1 MREVKCQL
9 CGENFTTDAPNRRY
23 CEECRDTGAKKT
35 RKEWE
40 IKNNYREKQMLSAR
54 KRRSEAR
61 KKQAQIIDS
70 YQKLEDEKRVAE
82 HNKLLK
88 QKENEFKKRVKS
100 GDALANMTQALQHGR
115 TAEYWKYY
123 KQYELQYA
131 ESKGEVS
138 RCLVNG
144 ISIYEDDFEN
154 KVVAS
159 IEVYGYVHT
168 SR

>member
-9 CGENFTTDAPNRRY
+9 CGKNFTTDAPNRKY
-23 CEECRDTGAKKT
+23 CEECRDTGAKKS

-70 YQKLEDEKRVAE
+70 YQKLEEKKRLAE

-88 QKENEFKKRVKS
+88 ENENEFKKRVEN
-100 GDALANMTQALQHGR
+100 GDALANITMLLKHGR
-115 TAEYWKYY
+115 SLEYWKYY
-123 KQYELQYA
+123 KLYELQYA
-131 ESKGEVS
+131 ERRGVVS
-138 RCLVNG
+138 QRTVNG
-144 ISIYEDDFEN
+144 ISVNEPDFEE
-154 KVVAS
+154 KVMNS
-159 IEVYGYVHT
+159 ITMYGYVYT
-168 SR
+168 SM